1 MNVSAA
7 FEENLI
13 GVQSRNIPAPV
24 PHPDLEAAIKRSQDY
39 LFSVQYPE
47 GYWVGEL
54 MVDSTLV
61 SDTVA
66 YHHWNGK
73 VDAAWQGGESHLLD
87 AVA

>member
-1 MNVSAA
+1 VRV
-7 FEENLI
+7 LI
-13 GVQSRNIPAPV
+13 DNATRVQPELLATGIQLEFFR
-24 PHPDLEAAIKRSQDY
+24 DLETAIGRSQQY
-39 LFSVQYPE
+39 LLRAQKPE

-73 VDAAWQGGESHLLD
+73 D
-87 AVA
+87 

>member
-1 MNVSAA
+1 VRVLIESDSRTQSPPSAA
-7 FEENLI
+7 TVHIPDEFAQH
-13 GVQSRNIPAPV
+13 VQTALR
-24 PHPDLEAAIKRSQDY
+24 RSQDY
-39 LFSVQYPE
+39 LLSEQKPE

-73 VDAAWQGGESHLLD
+73 IDPEWQR
-87 AVA
+87 